1 MNNLTNEKKLVIGKP
16 LQKEQIKNTQPKSLK
31 ERLEWLYKNDSVF
44 KAEKDLIDS
53 VKNSN
58 LL

>member
-1 MNNLTNEKKLVIGKP
+1 MNNLTNEKKLVIEKP
-16 LQKEQIKNTQPKSLK
+16 LQKEQIKNIQPKSLK
-31 ERLEWLYKNDSVF
+31 ERLEWLYKSVF
-44 KAEKDLIDS
+44 KAEKDLVDS

>member
-16 LQKEQIKNTQPKSLK
+16 LQKEQIKNIQPKSLK

-44 KAEKDLIDS
+44 KAEKDLVDS